1 MGKIIVLYLES
12 NNKMNWL
19 YNNIEVSENLI
30 PEDAVGFVYKITN
43 LTNSKFYIGKKYFYH
58 TSNVKLGKK
67 ELAALPVT
75 RGRKSTTKQVIKE
88 SDWRSYWGSSKE
100 LLSDVKELGEDK
112 FERVILSFHSSSK
125 QLTYFE
131 MMHHVRENV
140 LFRTDS
146 YNDNILAKFYR
157 KDFE

>member
-1 MGKIIVLYLES
+1 ME
-12 NNKMNWL
+12 NKWL
-19 YNNIEVSENLI
+19 YSEEFD
-30 PEDAVGFVYKITN
+30 PQDYFGFVYKITN

-100 LLSDVKELGEDK
+100 LQQDVKELGAEMFECIILKLCKDK
-112 FERVILSFHSSSK
+112 KE
-125 QLTYFE
+125 LTYYE
-131 MMHHVRENV
+131 LHYQCTNEC
-140 LFRTDS
+140 LLSYDS
-146 YNDNILAKFYR
+146 YNDNILGKFFR
-157 KDFE
+157 KDLV

>member
-1 MGKIIVLYLES
+1 ME
-12 NNKMNWL
+12 NKWL
-19 YNNIEVSENLI
+19 HSEEFN
-30 PEDAVGFVYKITN
+30 PQDYFGFVYKITN

-100 LLSDVKELGEDK
+100 LQQDVKELGTEMFECIILKLCKDK
-112 FERVILSFHSSSK
+112 KE
-125 QLTYFE
+125 LTYYE
-131 MMHHVRENV
+131 LHYQCTNECLLSYN
-140 LFRTDS
+140 S
-146 YNDNILAKFYR
+146 YNDNILGKFFR
-157 KDFE
+157 KDLI

>member
-1 MGKIIVLYLES
+1 ME
-12 NNKMNWL
+12 NKWL
-19 YNNIEVSENLI
+19 YSEEFD
-30 PEDAVGFVYKITN
+30 PQDYFGFVYKITN

-100 LLSDVKELGEDK
+100 LQQDVKELGAEMFECIILKLCRDK
-112 FERVILSFHSSSK
+112 KE
-125 QLTYFE
+125 LTYYE
-131 MMHHVRENV
+131 LHYQCTNEC
-140 LFRTDS
+140 LLSYDS
-146 YNDNILAKFYR
+146 YNDNILGKFFR
-157 KDFE
+157 KDLV

>member
-1 MGKIIVLYLES
+1 ME
-12 NNKMNWL
+12 NKWL
-19 YNNIEVSENLI
+19 HSEEFN
-30 PEDAVGFVYKITN
+30 PQDYFGFVYKITN

-100 LLSDVKELGEDK
+100 LQQDVKELGAEM
-112 FERVILSFHSSSK
+112 FECIILK
-125 QLTYFE
+125 LCKDRKELTYYE
-131 MMHHVRENV
+131 LHYQCTNECLLSYN
-140 LFRTDS
+140 S
-146 YNDNILAKFYR
+146 YNDNILGKFFR
-157 KDFE
+157 KDLV

>member
-1 MGKIIVLYLES
+1 ME
-12 NNKMNWL
+12 NKWL
-19 YNNIEVSENLI
+19 HSEEFD
-30 PEDAVGFVYKITN
+30 PQDYFGFVYKITN

-100 LLSDVKELGEDK
+100 LQQDVKELGAEMFECIILKLCRDK
-112 FERVILSFHSSSK
+112 KE
-125 QLTYFE
+125 LTYYE
-131 MMHHVRENV
+131 LHYQCTNECLLSYN
-140 LFRTDS
+140 S
-146 YNDNILAKFYR
+146 YNDNILGKFFR
-157 KDFE
+157 KDLI

>member
-1 MGKIIVLYLES
+1 ME
-12 NNKMNWL
+12 NKWL
-19 YNNIEVSENLI
+19 HSEEFD
-30 PEDAVGFVYKITN
+30 PQDYFGFVYKITN

-100 LLSDVKELGEDK
+100 LQQDVKELGAEMFECIILKLCKDK
-112 FERVILSFHSSSK
+112 KE
-125 QLTYFE
+125 LTYYE
-131 MMHHVRENV
+131 LHYQCTNECLLSYN
-140 LFRTDS
+140 S
-146 YNDNILAKFYR
+146 YNDNILGKFFR
-157 KDFE
+157 KDLV